1 MSLIDNFNKK
11 KILFFHLAT
20 TTQNMDTCVISNT
33 NVLRITSKLLK
44 VKNKILLKIIFFL
57 LKFFKA

>member
-1 MSLIDNFNKK
+1 LIILIK

-20 TTQNMDTCVISNT
+20 TTQTMDTCVVSNT

-44 VKNKILLKIIFFL
+44 VKNKILLKIIFFI
-57 LKFFKA
+57 KIF